1 MIRKRKEKKLSK
13 GKKTKTKMC
22 VTLESN
28 ISIISWVNSGVSFI
42 DRSRVWV
49 IVKRKFIS
57 TVVFIKN
64 IRFEVISVN
73 VAKFTQLLRDLEKRR
88 RKPK

>member
-1 MIRKRKEKKLSK
+1 M
-13 GKKTKTKMC
+13 
-22 VTLESN
+22 
-28 ISIISWVNSGVSFI
+28 
-42 DRSRVWV
+42 
-49 IVKRKFIS
+49 KRKFIS
-57 TVVFIKN
+57 TVAFIKN